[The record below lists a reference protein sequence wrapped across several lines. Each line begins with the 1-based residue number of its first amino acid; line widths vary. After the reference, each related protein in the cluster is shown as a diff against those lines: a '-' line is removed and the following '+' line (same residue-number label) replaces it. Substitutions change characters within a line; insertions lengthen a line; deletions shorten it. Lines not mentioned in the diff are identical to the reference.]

1 MQIQN
6 GIVYHS
12 YHQCPSTTLG
22 ACAPLMRR
30 TKPKARVV
38 KHSHV
43 YFFKLAMR
51 CLMLSKFALVVV
63 TRVVDA
69 CCVAANRALS

>member
-1 MQIQN
+1 
-6 GIVYHS
+6 
-12 YHQCPSTTLG
+12 
-22 ACAPLMRR
+22 MRR

-38 KHSHV
+38 KHSHA